1 MAFGTQKNIILD
13 LYNDKYVSTRV
24 SQYDINSRDIIIQ
37 ITDNGVPYKVDLSK
51 ISVKIKYSKS
61 DGNIVLNDILPENIL
76 SDGTIKLTLTEQ
88 MCASFGMN
96 EAELMLID
104 LNTTKVI
111 HTMHFVVNVKK
122 SVIDNKEITS
132 KDEFTTLENALVRI
146 ENALVRL
153 DNVLDNL
160 KPITKSQIDEL
171 F

>member
-37 ITDNGVPYKVDLSK
+37 ITDNGVPYKIDTSK

-61 DGNIVLNDILPENIL
+61 DGNMVLNDILPENIL

-88 MCASFGMN
+88 MCTSFGMN

-122 SVIDNKEITS
+122 SVIDNKEI
-132 KDEFTTLENALVRI
+132 NAIIGISSTVMASDKSY
-146 ENALVRL
+146 NAIV
-153 DNVLDNL
+153 N
-160 KPITKSQIDEL
+160 PQII
-171 F
+171 